1 MKQAVQ
7 HLDPAGEA
15 GGEAA
20 VQHLPAVVVALVVV
34 VEQSSQNLALVMVVA
49 SVWCADMASA
59 LGEKASA
66 QAVQHC
72 WAVQQ
77 PPVDVAA

>member
-1 MKQAVQ
+1 MVKQAVQ

-49 SVWCADMASA
+49 SV
-59 LGEKASA
+59 
-66 QAVQHC
+66 
-72 WAVQQ
+72 
-77 PPVDVAA
+77 

>member
-1 MKQAVQ
+1 MV
-7 HLDPAGEA
+7 
-15 GGEAA
+15 
-20 VQHLPAVVVALVVV
+20 VVVAAMMIEVVMQTV
-34 VEQSSQNLALVMVVA
+34 VSVALVMVVA

-59 LGEKASA
+59 LGDKASA